1 MSTLYQQ
8 WQNIAYDETADRS
21 QLEKFW
27 GTYFQ
32 IEKEIYEKLL
42 SNPDEVVKG
51 TVKELAEKFGQEVL
65 TMIGFLDGINES
77 LLIEIDLDT
86 VEEDTVVSL
95 AFDKERLYKNMVAA
109 KADWL
114 YELPQWKE
122 IFSEEELKKF
132 YKEQKESTTIRKPKK
147 IGRNDPCWCGS
158 GRKYKA
164 CHEAFDEK
172 IARYASQGHIVP
184 QRNIIKN
191 AEQIA
196 GIKESCKINIAVL
209 DYIEKNI
216 HEGMNTAEID
226 KIVYDMT
233 TSMGGIPAPLNY
245 EGYPFSVCTSVND
258 QVCHGFPSK
267 DVILKAGDII
277 NVDCS
282 TILNG
287 YFSDSS
293 RMFCIG
299 EVSPEKK
306 KLVQVTKECVELGLK
321 EVKPWGFL
329 GDMGQAV
336 HDHAFSNGYTV
347 VREIG
352 GHGVG
357 LEFHEEPWV
366 GYNSRRGQEM
376 LMVPGMIFTIEPM
389 VNMGQPD
396 IYVDSDNDWE
406 VYTDDGLPSA
416 QWEIMVLVTEDGHEV
431 LCW

>member
-1 MSTLYQQ
+1 MS
-8 WQNIAYDETADRS
+8 
-21 QLEKFW
+21 
-27 GTYFQ
+27 
-32 IEKEIYEKLL
+32 
-42 SNPDEVVKG
+42 V
-51 TVKELAEKFGQEVL
+51 
-65 TMIGFLDGINES
+65 
-77 LLIEIDLDT
+77 
-86 VEEDTVVSL
+86 
-95 AFDKERLYKNMVAA
+95 
-109 KADWL
+109 
-114 YELPQWKE
+114 
-122 IFSEEELKKF
+122 
-132 YKEQKESTTIRKPKK
+132 K

-293 RMFCIG
+293 RMFCSG

-366 GYNSRRGQEM
+366 GYIPDVDRR
-376 LMVPGMIFTIEPM
+376 
-389 VNMGQPD
+389 
-396 IYVDSDNDWE
+396 
-406 VYTDDGLPSA
+406 
-416 QWEIMVLVTEDGHEV
+416 
-431 LCW
+431 C